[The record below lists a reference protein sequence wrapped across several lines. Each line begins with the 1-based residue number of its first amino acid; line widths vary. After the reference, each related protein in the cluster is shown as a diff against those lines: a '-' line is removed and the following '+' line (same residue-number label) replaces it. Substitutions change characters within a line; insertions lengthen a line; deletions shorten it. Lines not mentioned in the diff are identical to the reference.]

1 MPPPSNARSRRA
13 VTAYVALGAN
23 LGDRRA
29 NLEAALGLLA
39 ELPRLRLLRVSAF
52 FDTAPVGKTDQPR
65 FLNAVARVETGL
77 PPRRLLRALQIIEDR
92 LGRRRDEHWGPRTL
106 DLDLLLYGDRV
117 VNEPDLVVPHPRMHE
132 RAFVLEPLVQIAP
145 DARHPLLKTTAAE
158 LLHRLQRR

>member
-52 FDTAPVGKTDQPR
+52 FDTAHVGKTDQPR